1 MRHMRHILRSAGPT
15 RSYRFVPLPD
25 LLPPWIFT
33 MTTKHFR
40 PFHTW
45 TSTLSAT
52 LILFAG
58 AASAQTTV
66 TDPWIRGTVAQQKAT
81 GMFAQVTSAS
91 GGTLVAARS
100 PVASVVEI
108 HEMRMDGDVMRM
120 RAVPGLE
127 LPAGK
132 AVALKPGGYHVMLID
147 LKQPLKPGET
157 VPVTLVIEGK
167 DGKRETVE
175 LQVPVKDLTTA
186 HGSMKH

>member
-1 MRHMRHILRSAGPT
+1 MSRIT
-15 RSYRFVPLPD
+15 F
-25 LLPPWIFT
+25 
-33 MTTKHFR
+33 
-40 PFHTW
+40 
-45 TSTLSAT
+45 TSTLAAA
-52 LILFAG
+52 LMMCA
-58 AASAQTTV
+58 AMASAQTTV
-66 TDPWIRGTVAQQKAT
+66 TDAWIRGTVAQQKAT

-120 RAVPGLE
+120 RAVAGLD

-147 LKQPLKPGET
+147 LKQQLKPGVT

-175 LQVPVKDLTTA
+175 LQVPVKDLTSA